1 LHKGSVYLR
10 VSVIPLI
17 VLALFGL
24 LFTGAV
30 PTEDDTVFI
39 TIVHTNDV
47 HGRVWAEEGGA
58 MGYTHMAAI
67 VKELR
72 EAGEN
77 VLLLDAGD
85 TFQGSSAASLS
96 QGESIV
102 KIMNSMGYDAMVA
115 GNHDFAYGWQKLCE
129 LSEMANFPVLSANVV
144 GQDGRELLQ
153 PATIKELGGVRIGIF
168 GLTTPE
174 TVYKTHPRNVG
185 GLLFTDPVQRAR
197 EMVPHW
203 ALSVTC

>member
-1 LHKGSVYLR
+1 MHKGSVYLR

-85 TFQGSSAASLS
+85 TF
-96 QGESIV
+96 
-102 KIMNSMGYDAMVA
+102 
-115 GNHDFAYGWQKLCE
+115 
-129 LSEMANFPVLSANVV
+129 
-144 GQDGRELLQ
+144 
-153 PATIKELGGVRIGIF
+153 
-168 GLTTPE
+168 
-174 TVYKTHPRNVG
+174 
-185 GLLFTDPVQRAR
+185 
-197 EMVPHW
+197 
-203 ALSVTC
+203 